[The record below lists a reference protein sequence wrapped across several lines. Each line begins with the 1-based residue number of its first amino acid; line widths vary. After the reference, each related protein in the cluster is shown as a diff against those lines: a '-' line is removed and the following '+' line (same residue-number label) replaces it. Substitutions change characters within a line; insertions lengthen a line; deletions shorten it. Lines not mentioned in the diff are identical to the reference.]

1 MFTCICWLR
10 ASYYEFVNTIR
21 RVQTYLKG
29 NSWSMFWETFLD
41 PITFREIRK
50 HNHILISMNE
60 IRTPPWQQTN
70 DWLTA
75 RKTKPYVMANDD
87 VAKRQ
92 HIFLASLFARCYR
105 SRYWKFE
112 FTVHNHWALL
122 YLEEARQSFFSQ
134 TVEAKN
140 MAAFWW
146 IWRHFTQYPWQRLM
160 VVTASQAQFWARGCF
175 DTPLDFLKWYFNNF
189 CSKCERFLWNC
200 FMLLR
205 YIERCTSYTCFI
217 CLGEDEEWKE
227 TLNLWSIAMLWW
239 SWSWTLNKITVTRPE
254 ISQTCCQLLILPSWR
269 KLLT

>member
-1 MFTCICWLR
+1 MRNLTIQLIQKRLSVENTKSKFQNTKYKIKILWWASNVNISLGNILLSR
-10 ASYYEFVNTIR
+10 KYLLVKYKLNLVYLYLLASYYEFVNTIR

-112 FTVHNHWALL
+112 FTGLISWLCG
-122 YLEEARQSFFSQ
+122 SG
-134 TVEAKN
+134 TV
-140 MAAFWW
+140 
-146 IWRHFTQYPWQRLM
+146 
-160 VVTASQAQFWARGCF
+160 
-175 DTPLDFLKWYFNNF
+175 
-189 CSKCERFLWNC
+189 
-200 FMLLR
+200 
-205 YIERCTSYTCFI
+205 
-217 CLGEDEEWKE
+217 
-227 TLNLWSIAMLWW
+227 
-239 SWSWTLNKITVTRPE
+239 
-254 ISQTCCQLLILPSWR
+254 
-269 KLLT
+269 

>member
-1 MFTCICWLR
+1 MYLL

-112 FTVHNHWALL
+112 FTDRDQSAPCFLLQRWRRALSPDIVKL
-122 YLEEARQSFFSQ
+122 SDREPILQIAAMFLASKMAARAFSRYCKAQWLSHVSVLSQ
-134 TVEAKN
+134 TPTFLSSSSKIPQI
-140 MAAFWW
+140 F
-146 IWRHFTQYPWQRLM
+146 
-160 VVTASQAQFWARGCF
+160 SK
-175 DTPLDFLKWYFNNF
+175 FLK
-189 CSKCERFLWNC
+189 STE
-200 FMLLR
+200 
-205 YIERCTSYTCFI
+205 
-217 CLGEDEEWKE
+217 
-227 TLNLWSIAMLWW
+227 
-239 SWSWTLNKITVTRPE
+239 
-254 ISQTCCQLLILPSWR
+254 
-269 KLLT
+269 

>member
-1 MFTCICWLR
+1 MYLL
-10 ASYYEFVNTIR
+10 ASYYEYVNTIR

-50 HNHILISMNE
+50 HNHILISMNA

-112 FTVHNHWALL
+112 FTGVN
-122 YLEEARQSFFSQ
+122 QSRDLRGTLG
-134 TVEAKN
+134 TVSSIYIWSKNLVAKSEAKDGGN
-140 MAAFWW
+140 WKSYW
-146 IWRHFTQYPWQRLM
+146 
-160 VVTASQAQFWARGCF
+160 
-175 DTPLDFLKWYFNNF
+175 
-189 CSKCERFLWNC
+189 
-200 FMLLR
+200 
-205 YIERCTSYTCFI
+205 TSVLVPCAVF
-217 CLGEDEEWKE
+217 
-227 TLNLWSIAMLWW
+227 
-239 SWSWTLNKITVTRPE
+239 
-254 ISQTCCQLLILPSWR
+254 
-269 KLLT
+269 

>member
-21 RVQTYLKG
+21 KVQTYLKG

-75 RKTKPYVMANDD
+75 RKTKPYVMANDN

-112 FTVHNHWALL
+112 FTGDLPKCNLIGQLSRQKLAVCYIILHTLKVASI
-122 YLEEARQSFFSQ
+122 YLIFACKKY
-134 TVEAKN
+134 AK
-140 MAAFWW
+140 
-146 IWRHFTQYPWQRLM
+146 
-160 VVTASQAQFWARGCF
+160 
-175 DTPLDFLKWYFNNF
+175 
-189 CSKCERFLWNC
+189 
-200 FMLLR
+200 
-205 YIERCTSYTCFI
+205 
-217 CLGEDEEWKE
+217 
-227 TLNLWSIAMLWW
+227 
-239 SWSWTLNKITVTRPE
+239 
-254 ISQTCCQLLILPSWR
+254 
-269 KLLT
+269 